1 MHPDD
6 TENIIAEVMDL
17 PMRFRRV
24 IKEEAGQMVMTPHH
38 WAIKTLGVEGSMPM
52 STLAKRMDVTKQ
64 YVTAIVAQ
72 LVEEGL
78 VERHQDRND
87 RRVVMV
93 SLTQKGSE
101 VLAERRQKV
110 KEAFARRLSK
120 LSDEDQVK
128 FLSTVRE
135 LRSVISK
142 LEDSK

>member
-1 MHPDD
+1 MLPDELE
-6 TENIIAEVMDL
+6 TIIAEVMDL

-24 IKEEAGQMVMTPHH
+24 IKEEDGQMMMSPHH
-38 WAIKTLGVEGSMPM
+38 WALKTLGVEGSMPM

-78 VERHQDRND
+78 VERRPDLND

-93 SLTQKGSE
+93 SLTPTGSE
-101 VLAERRQKV
+101 VLAERRQRV
-110 KEAFARRLSK
+110 KEAFARRLSR
-120 LSDEDQVK
+120 LSVEDQER
-128 FLSTVRE
+128 FLAVVRE
-135 LRSVISK
+135 LRSIISD